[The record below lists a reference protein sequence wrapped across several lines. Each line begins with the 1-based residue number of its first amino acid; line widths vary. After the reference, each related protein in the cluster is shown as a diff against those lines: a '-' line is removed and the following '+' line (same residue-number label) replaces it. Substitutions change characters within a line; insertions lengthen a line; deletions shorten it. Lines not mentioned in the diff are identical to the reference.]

1 MKKTVIALF
10 AFMISAG
17 SFAQG
22 DARMRKIDSLM
33 NYLTE
38 NNKFMGSVILRENNK
53 TVFQKAYGYADAV
66 NKIKADV
73 NTKYKIGSITKMFT
87 SAIIFQLIEEKKLT
101 LDTKLSKYYPQ
112 IKNADKIT
120 IAQLLQHKSGIFNY
134 TNDAS
139 FREVLTTAHGKNGML
154 ARLAGFEPYFEPGTR
169 AEYSNSNYLLLGYI
183 IEDVTKKPYKDN
195 VAERIAKKAGLK
207 DTYYYTKIDPKRNEA
222 ISYKY
227 NGTDWVKEE
236 EWDESVAAAAGA
248 LQSTPADLAKF
259 IEALY
264 DGKIIS
270 KKSLEEMMTFDA
282 GYGKGILQFPFGERK
297 FIGHNGSIEGFS
309 STLGYYPKE
318 DVTFSLIQ
326 NGDNYDTN
334 DIILGVLSIYYKM
347 PYQFPNVKT
356 VDVDPAILRTY
367 TGTYSSAAIPLKVM
381 LKEENG
387 KLIAQASG
395 QSPFTMNAV
404 SNTEFSFDPAGIVLL
419 MKKDAF
425 TLKQGGMVMEFTRE
439 K

>member
-53 TVFQKAYGYADAV
+53 TVFQKAYGYADAD

-139 FREVLTTAHGKNGML
+139 FREVLTTQHGKNGML
-154 ARLAGFEPYFEPGTR
+154 TRLAGFEPYFEPGTR

-367 TGTYSSAAIPLKVM
+367 AGTYSSAAIPLKVM

-387 KLIAQASG
+387 KLIAQATG
-395 QSPFTMNAV
+395 QSPFAMNAV

-419 MKKDAF
+419 MKKDGF